1 MTKRCVRCYGTGQV
15 GGEFYLRVCRI
26 CEGTGYV
33 RVSTDSV
40 RCESCKGTGEGRRT
54 IWGRQPCL
62 RCGNTGYAVPTK
74 QTVTTAG
81 HLNSTDGTN

>member
-1 MTKRCVRCYGTGQV
+1 MTKRCVRCYGTGHV
-15 GGEFYLRVCRI
+15 GGEFYPRDCRI

-54 IWGRQPCL
+54 IWGRQPCSK
-62 RCGNTGYAVPTK
+62 CGSTGYAVPAK
-74 QTVTTAG
+74 QTVTTAA
-81 HLNSTDGTN
+81 D